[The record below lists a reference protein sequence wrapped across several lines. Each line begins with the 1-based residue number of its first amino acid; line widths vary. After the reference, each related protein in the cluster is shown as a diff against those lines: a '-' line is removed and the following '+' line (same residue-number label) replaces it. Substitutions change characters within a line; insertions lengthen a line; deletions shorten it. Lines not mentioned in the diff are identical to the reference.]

1 MTTEHEI
8 PPTEDPSWL
17 GIGAVLAAVGA
28 SVCCVG
34 PLLLISLGIGGAWM
48 SAFTS
53 METVRPY
60 FIILTL
66 IFIGLGYRKLYL
78 IPDSCEEGEASATA
92 PCVALDRCS
101 RRDSTSPILG
111 VVPPDLTSMD
121 GGNAARLPGAGA
133 AMQSCALPEVKHKQR
148 MIFWIGS
155 ALILL
160 LLTFPWYAPF
170 FME

>member
-1 MTTEHEI
+1 MTTKHET
-8 PPTEDPSWL
+8 PPTEASSWL
-17 GIGAVLAAVGA
+17 GIGAVLAAIGA

-34 PLLLISLGIGGAWM
+34 PLLLISLGIGGAWI

-66 IFIGLGYRKLYL
+66 IFIGLGYRKLFFV
-78 IPDSCEEGEASATA
+78 PDSCKEGEA
-92 PCVALDRCS
+92 
-101 RRDSTSPILG
+101 
-111 VVPPDLTSMD
+111 
-121 GGNAARLPGAGA
+121 
-133 AMQSCALPEVKHKQR
+133 CAVPEVKHKQR
-148 MIFWIGS
+148 MIFCSGS

-160 LLTFPWYAPF
+160 LLGFPWYAPF

>member
-8 PPTEDPSWL
+8 PPTENPSWL
-17 GIGAVLAAVGA
+17 GIGAVLAAIGA

-78 IPDSCEEGEASATA
+78 IPDSCKEGE
-92 PCVALDRCS
+92 V
-101 RRDSTSPILG
+101 
-111 VVPPDLTSMD
+111 
-121 GGNAARLPGAGA
+121 
-133 AMQSCALPEVKHKQR
+133 CALPEVKHKQR
-148 MIFWIGS
+148 MIFWSGS

-160 LLTFPWYAPF
+160 LLTFPWYAPI
-170 FME
+170 FMN